1 MRTGYEDIMH
11 LPHHVSATRPRMSMH
26 DRAAQFAP
34 FAALTGFEDKA
45 NETARQTQQRII
57 IDENEIDL
65 INNKLK
71 LIEFKLNEKPTVK
84 ITYFEKDAFK
94 EGGKYITAAGCIQSI
109 DLLNSNIL
117 MSDGT
122 KVPVNDIIDIDG
134 DIFTVEDNSII

>member
-1 MRTGYEDIMH
+1 MNKKYENILNH
-11 LPHHVSATRPRMSMH
+11 KRHYSLSHPKMSNEK
-26 DRAAQFAP
+26 RAAQFAP

-71 LIEFKLNEKPTVK
+71 LIEFKLNEQPTVK

-94 EGGKYITAAGCIQSI
+94 EGGKYITAAGCVQSI